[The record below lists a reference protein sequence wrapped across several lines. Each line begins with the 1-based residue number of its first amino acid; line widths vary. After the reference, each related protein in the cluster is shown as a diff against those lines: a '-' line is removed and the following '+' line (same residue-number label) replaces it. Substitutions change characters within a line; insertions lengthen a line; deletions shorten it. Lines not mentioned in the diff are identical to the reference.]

1 MKGKK
6 SYAVFGLGR
15 YGMAVAEGL
24 AKAGADVLAVDRDEA
39 RVNAAA
45 QILPVCKCA
54 DATDRESMQMLGVR
68 NVDVAIVAMA
78 GELEASILV
87 TMLCKDAGIPLI
99 IAKCANDLHRDI
111 LSRVGADKVVFP
123 ERDGGARLAKNL
135 LSAGFVDMIE
145 LSGKAAVVEIDID
158 PAWRGKTLKEL
169 ELRRK
174 HHLNVVALRRGE
186 EVDVHIDPEAPLSES
201 ERLVVIASPD
211 ALKKL

>member
-1 MKGKK
+1 MKEKK
-6 SYAVFGLGR
+6 NYAVFGLGR
-15 YGMAVAEGL
+15 YGLSVAEGL
-24 AKAGADVLAVDRDEA
+24 VKAGAEVLAVDRDEA
-39 RVNAAA
+39 AVNAASRV
-45 QILPVCKCA
+45 LPLCKCA
-54 DATDRESMQMLGVR
+54 DATNREAMQQLGIR

-87 TMLCKDAGIPLI
+87 TMLLKDAGVPMV

-123 ERDGGARLAKNL
+123 ERDGGVRLAKNL

-145 LSGKAAVVEIDID
+145 LSDKAAVVEIAAD
-158 PAWRGKTLKEL
+158 PRWVGKTLKEL

-174 HHLNVVALRRGE
+174 HHLNVVAIRRGE
-186 EVDVHIDPEAPLSES
+186 NVDVRIDPEAPLTEN